1 MSRKQGILHGQQPVL
16 LGLILMALVYAAISA
31 ARTFGVD
38 TKLEFVALG
47 GLMIAWASVL
57 LGTLMMRKETPE
69 FEVAFYVSIV
79 SLASLFV
86 QTGLGVKNFLNNMA
100 DQTFIQFDVMFF
112 GYIALLGMVIVYR
125 MMMKGIHALSVE
137 KTDKKASGEWKS
149 IWLIGLIVIFAGT
162 LFIPVTALFSGALST
177 VMAAVII
184 LIVLGMEFFWCQQV
198 NKSARLLQKKR

>member
-1 MSRKQGILHGQQPVL
+1 VSRKQGILHGQQPII

-31 ARTFGVD
+31 ARTFGID

-47 GLMIAWASVL
+47 GLILAWASVL
-57 LGTLMMRKETPE
+57 LGTLMMRKERPE
-69 FEVAFYVSIV
+69 FDVAFYVAIV

-125 MMMKGIHALSVE
+125 MMMKGIHALSAE
-137 KTDKKASGEWKS
+137 KADKKVGGEWKS
-149 IWLIGLIVIFAGT
+149 VWLAGLIVIFAGT
-162 LFIPVTALFSGALST
+162 LFIPVTSLFSGALSKG
-177 VMAAVII
+177 MAGVII
-184 LIVLGMEFFWCQQV
+184 LLVLGMELFWCQQV
-198 NKSARLLQKKR
+198 SKAAGLLHKKR